1 MQFAFELF
9 SDIFTYR
16 DNALTRVNPR
26 VKVIVAFLTVIGVI
40 SCSKV
45 EFPLMVFCL
54 ALAGMI
60 AIRLPFRLILARL
73 AAPLGIVLVLVVLQ
87 SILVGSTPLFTFT
100 LFGWHV
106 SAMQEGAWRGIL
118 IASRVLGGVS
128 VIILMSTVTPAHQLF
143 HTLRWLGLPKG
154 WVEVATLMYRYIF
167 ILLDRA
173 ADGMVAQRVRLG
185 YSGLRR
191 SLSSLGTLAGSVI
204 VLSIDQ
210 ATRTHEAMTVRGYK
224 GQMPFGALPAMSKKD
239 GWIMGVVLGILLCSY
254 LLIEWGPV

>member
-16 DNALTRVNPR
+16 DNALTRINPR
-26 VKVIVAFLTVIGVI
+26 VKVVLAFLTIVGVI
-40 SCSKV
+40 SCSRIA
-45 EFPLMVFCL
+45 FPAMVFCL
-54 ALAGMI
+54 ALFGMI
-60 AIRLPFRLILARL
+60 FIRLPFRLILARL
-73 AAPLGIVLVLVVLQ
+73 AAPLGIVVVLVVLQ
-87 SILVGSTPLFTFT
+87 SILVGSTPLFTISV
-100 LFGWHV
+100 LGWKL
-106 SAMQEGAWRGIL
+106 SAMREGAWRGIL

-128 VIILMSTVTPAHQLF
+128 VMILMSSVTPAHQIF
-143 HTLRWLGLPKG
+143 HTLRWLGVPEG
-154 WVEVATLMYRYIF
+154 WVEVAILMYRYTF

-210 ATRTHEAMTVRGYK
+210 AARTHEAMTVRGYK
-224 GQMPFGALPAMSKKD
+224 GHMPFGSLPVMSRKD
-239 GWIMGVVLGILLCSY
+239 SCILGLVLGILLLSY
-254 LLIEWGPV
+254 LLIEWGPI